1 MEKETDRMAAAAPA
15 PPAAAASSSSPQ
27 CRSPR
32 CTAERRGVRREL
44 DSWRHRLMHC
54 VGFESILEGLY
65 GPRLRRDLSL
75 FEDCEPEELT
85 DWSMDEKCSFCNL
98 HKETVSERIPV
109 IGSSQSTPTEE
120 LSSQGQS
127 NTDKIECQAENYL
140 NALFRKK
147 DLPQN
152 CDPNIPLVAQELMK
166 KMIRQ
171 FAIEYISKSSKIQ
184 ENRNGSS
191 FEPSLICK
199 NIQMNQTENSL
210 QEEQDS
216 PLDLT
221 VNRTQEQKTQQGD
234 GVLDL
239 STKKSARLEESTY
252 DPSSSENSVSGSTVG
267 EKSEEATKLEKG
279 KSALNKVLESL
290 CSYHWQQILA
300 ILKFL
305 IQDKNVPSL
314 CSCLQPHII
323 HSEIQNSL
331 IEDDI
336 HVPFCSSDGHMVT
349 KRCCL
354 QNQNPNTCLPS
365 LCVCSKDLHC
375 LPCQTVAT
383 GCIKTV
389 VNKRI
394 SHSCNPHRCYTGQ
407 LQNYNNKYSVTAA
420 TCTSFSSTE
429 DYDLS
434 NSIKSSS
441 RSRSPS
447 PPPLSPVQSNETETL
462 EGSPIDFPALDNKFE
477 ITINQPPSLLPAEGS
492 NREYEDE
499 GKLCKGKGFGYSNE
513 TRLSTDQESSKCVI
527 NSEKFENGEHS
538 AIFQDLID
546 RINEKLKSIETTDI
560 TTNLVKLSESNRAPE
575 NDNVKLGDFITSL
588 LHDAK
593 ASDYTFMELLS
604 QHDKQVENK
613 IIQTRFRKRQETLF
627 AMYNSP
633 DSPLIRR
640 QSLQIKRELAS
651 LDETFIRKK
660 STLERNVKKSTKKYG
675 KMSANKGDSY
685 NMFEDK
691 ALKNPDNLGMRCQAK
706 SMSLPVCQAESMGLP
721 LNNFETNSGFV
732 AFSENNVTI
741 VDQTNFAKT
750 QGDYAIEKER
760 DQSPL
765 KGEYNG
771 ILGRTKRNIVPPGW
785 YSVYVTNDF
794 LCRKSSK
801 TKKSPENLE
810 RDNIV
815 KDLQAERS
823 IDVNKIV
830 RNTNLQVVVERLED
844 TINIAKKTKSPLLDS
859 YKISSTFECDM
870 NETARRGLHF
880 NMGEKGCAGQSFL
893 PQSHLSCSNT
903 CKTECVP
910 TRKYKEVLDQGLGN
924 NLLKTSSSDSGRLT
938 FSNGDV
944 QTRSEVGESAS
955 LLGYS
960 SPIKL
965 MFVSEVNSSEGVK
978 YTLTAASASSTANTN
993 LCLFQKHPDTI
1004 SGKKSK
1010 TSDLVHEICIGDSGY
1025 NGNESDSKEE
1035 SNFDNAETTADT
1047 CAAGETDLNYFKQSE
1062 ETVEKSNSGN
1072 EPVLKRKPG
1081 RPKKIGPQVV
1091 KQVKRPIGR
1100 PPKPKI
1106 NMAENS
1112 DLRSEP
1118 TSVGKT
1124 TKSDVTVMKEVIS
1137 NKNITVTV
1145 VFGRSRRTKRH
1156 VSEGNIN
1163 IINAMPTQHDSNF
1176 TNDCSELRQ
1185 NTETESG
1192 FAEIVK
1198 VLQNSATENE
1208 VSGSGYEYIRPIKN
1222 NPLLP
1227 HLYSNIIQPNQKP
1240 LTITRKPGR
1249 PAKVKIS
1256 GISVTVNRVSPQ
1268 ERKVSISGCL
1278 PPLQQQHVLEKKIS
1292 QEKNNQP
1299 CNKMNEIKN
1308 VQNDTTTVSSVIT
1321 TESRKHEIP
1330 LRHSVRDRRPSLHFL
1345 HSLASSSTFTCRSAL
1360 LRKSYKLR
1368 LKKAKDQREK
1378 HMQSNLRIVSND
1390 TSETKNPGSEEKGS
1404 EVNEFRSVNEISL
1417 DPIFSSNPSL
1427 RWWATSTSRDSLL
1440 EELNNRFEQ
1449 ITNTWLQVGGNEFEK
1464 RLYEKSH
1471 HVEQDCS
1478 IKVSRPLDT
1487 CLVELEASPI
1497 KMLFQKK
1504 CNINELSTWFM
1515 QTTETQSL
1523 SLVRKANARN
1533 PLEVISTREMKM
1545 GSKQSDLN
1553 TTPFR
1558 KHFKKFALSSP
1569 SEPAGK
1575 LQILH
1580 KMVQAPVLN
1589 MKSNFTLAKLRRTE
1603 FKKLQH
1609 DRWRQVKKMYN
1620 HGTGDWKSKRRNLR
1634 FFCQS
1639 QFFKNTSGKISDV
1652 VSMNQGKST
1661 VKTQP
1666 TEILESHN
1674 RILSTGTE
1682 VKDTFL
1688 PQTIELSDFST
1699 HPGLTNIFKSHS
1711 EINGTS
1717 YNQKNVG
1724 KAQNQLKMS
1733 QSTWRA
1739 KTFKDC
1745 RIFLR
1750 KLNHIEQHKSFKL
1763 NIYSPEAVEN
1773 RSNQTYTE
1781 EKRHCTLR
1789 SYSGRQDVLK
1799 GKEKDVET
1807 CKGTNP
1813 SKMTAMLDD
1822 QLDSKKSNKCVNNE
1836 SPAASSEVLNKI
1848 NIRKRPQWETTD
1860 MNIRKRHKRQSCSTG
1875 QMMNYYSKYQLGS
1888 AVETYLTYPA
1898 EISYV
1903 CALPQNPHYLE
1914 TQCLAIV
1921 CLI

>member
-15 PPAAAASSSSPQ
+15 PPAAASSPQ

-54 VGFESILEGLY
+54 V
-65 GPRLRRDLSL
+65 
-75 FEDCEPEELT
+75 DCEPEELT

-98 HKETVSERIPV
+98 HKETVSDRTPI

-120 LSSQGQS
+120 LSSQGHS

-184 ENRNGSS
+184 ENKNGSS

-239 STKKSARLEESTY
+239 STKKNARLEESTY
-252 DPSSSENSVSGSTVG
+252 DPLSSENSVSGSTVG
-267 EKSEEATKLEKG
+267 AKSEEATKLEKG

-323 HSEIQNSL
+323 HSETQNSL
-331 IEDDI
+331 TEDEN
-336 HVPFCSSDGHMVT
+336 HVPFCSCDGHMLT

-354 QNQNPNTCLPS
+354 QNQNPNTYLPS
-365 LCVCSKDLHC
+365 LCVCIKDLHC

-394 SHSCNPHRCYTGQ
+394 ANSCNRHRCYTGQ
-407 LQNYNNKYSVTAA
+407 LQNCNSKYSVTAA
-420 TCTSFSSTE
+420 TYPSFSSTE
-429 DYDLS
+429 DNDLS

-447 PPPLSPVQSNETETL
+447 PPPLSPAQNNEIETL
-462 EGSPIDFPALDNKFE
+462 EGSPMDFPALDNNKFE

-513 TRLSTDQESSKCVI
+513 IWLSTDQESSKCVI
-527 NSEKFENGEHS
+527 NSEKFEKGESS
-538 AIFQDLID
+538 AIFQDLMD

-560 TTNLVKLSESNRAPE
+560 TTNLVKLSDSDRAPE

-660 STLERNVKKSTKKYG
+660 STLERNAKKSTKNYG

-685 NMFEDK
+685 NMLEDK
-691 ALKNPDNLGMRCQAK
+691 ALQNSDSNLGMRCQTK

-721 LNNFETNSGFV
+721 LNNFETNSSFV
-732 AFSENNVTI
+732 AFSENNVTLA
-741 VDQTNFAKT
+741 DQTNFAKT
-750 QGDYAIEKER
+750 QGDYAIEKEI

-765 KGEYNG
+765 KGKYNG

-801 TKKSPENLE
+801 AKKSPENVE

-815 KDLQAERS
+815 KNLQAERS

-844 TINIAKKTKSPLLDS
+844 TINLAKKTKSPLLDS
-859 YKISSTFECDM
+859 YKISSTYECDM
-870 NETARRGLHF
+870 NQTGRRGLHF
-880 NMGEKGCAGQSFL
+880 NMGEKGGAGQSFL
-893 PQSHLSCSNT
+893 PQSHLSCSHA
-903 CKTECVP
+903 CKPDCVP
-910 TRKYKEVLDQGLGN
+910 TREYKEVLDQGLGN
-924 NLLKTSSSDSGRLT
+924 NLLKSSSSDSDRLT
-938 FSNGDV
+938 SSNGDV

-978 YTLTAASASSTANTN
+978 YTLTAASASSTANTD
-993 LCLFQKHPDTI
+993 LCLFQKYPDTI

-1025 NGNESDSKEE
+1025 NCNESDTTEE
-1035 SNFDNAETTADT
+1035 SNFVNTETIADT
-1047 CAAGETDLNYFKQSE
+1047 CAADETDLNYFKQSE
-1062 ETVEKSNSGN
+1062 ETVEKSSSGN
-1072 EPVLKRKPG
+1072 ESVLKRKPG

-1106 NMAENS
+1106 DTAENS
-1112 DLRSEP
+1112 DHRCEP
-1118 TSVGKT
+1118 TSIGKT

-1163 IINAMPTQHDSNF
+1163 IINAMPTQRDSNF
-1176 TNDCSELRQ
+1176 TNDSSELRQ

-1227 HLYSNIIQPNQKP
+1227 HLYSNIIRPNQKP

-1256 GISVTVNRVSPQ
+1256 GISVTINRVSPQ

-1278 PPLQQQHVLEKKIS
+1278 PPLQQQHMLGKKIS

-1299 CNKMNEIKN
+1299 CNKMNEIKSI
-1308 VQNDTTTVSSVIT
+1308 QNDTTKDASVITT

-1360 LRKSYKLR
+1360 LRKSYKLH
-1368 LKKAKDQREK
+1368 LKKAKDRKEK
-1378 HMQSNLRIVSND
+1378 HMQSNLRLASKD
-1390 TSETKNPGSEEKGS
+1390 TSETKNSGSEEKGS

-1427 RWWATSTSRDSLL
+1427 RWWATSTSHDSLL

-1464 RLYEKSH
+1464 CLYEKIN

-1533 PLEVISTREMKM
+1533 PLEVISTREIKM

-1553 TTPFR
+1553 TSPFR

-1589 MKSNFTLAKLRRTE
+1589 MKSNFTLARLRRTE

-1609 DRWRQVKKMYN
+1609 DKWRQVKKMYN

-1639 QFFKNTSGKISDV
+1639 QFFKNASGKISDV
-1652 VSMNQGKST
+1652 VPTHQGKST

-1666 TEILESHN
+1666 TEILESRN

-1682 VKDTFL
+1682 VKDAFL

-1724 KAQNQLKMS
+1724 KSQNQLKMS
-1733 QSTWRA
+1733 QSTRRA

-1763 NIYSPEAVEN
+1763 NTIIYAPEAVES
-1773 RSNQTYTE
+1773 RSNETYTE
-1781 EKRHCTLR
+1781 EKRHCTLK
-1789 SYSGRQDVLK
+1789 SYSARQDALK

-1813 SKMTAMLDD
+1813 SKVTAMLDD
-1822 QLDSKKSNKCVNNE
+1822 QLDSKKSSKCVNNE

-1860 MNIRKRHKRQSCSTG
+1860 MNVRKRHKSQSCNTG
-1875 QMMNYYSKYQLGS
+1875 QMANYYSKYQLGPLNPVGLS
-1888 AVETYLTYPA
+1888 LLGGFASRTA
-1898 EISYV
+1898 EYSMTPIQIPLHGS
-1903 CALPQNPHYLE
+1903 
-1914 TQCLAIV
+1914 TQV
-1921 CLI
+1921 